1 VTTVLA
7 QGITHTTGWESAIFY
22 VLGTIAVLAALG
34 LVLARSAIHCALML
48 VVVQFCLA
56 VFYFA
61 QDAPFLGAVQIIVYA
76 GAIMVL
82 FLFVIMLIG
91 IDSSDSLVEV
101 LRGQRVAAVVLGFG
115 FAGLIVFPTGS
126 AIAGTTLDGA
136 GVTVSIGVA
145 SFPEDGTEA
154 ADLLDAADAGLS
166 AAIEAGGD
174 RVQAAAAIASSA
186 DPYELAHPLGV

>member
-1 VTTVLA
+1 M
-7 QGITHTTGWESAIFY
+7 
-22 VLGTIAVLAALG
+22 LGTIAVLAALG

-101 LRGQRVAAVVLGFG
+101 LRR
-115 FAGLIVFPTGS
+115 PSSSGS
-126 AIAGTTLDGA
+126 ASRD
-136 GVTVSIGVA
+136 
-145 SFPEDGTEA
+145 
-154 ADLLDAADAGLS
+154 
-166 AAIEAGGD
+166 
-174 RVQAAAAIASSA
+174 
-186 DPYELAHPLGV
+186 